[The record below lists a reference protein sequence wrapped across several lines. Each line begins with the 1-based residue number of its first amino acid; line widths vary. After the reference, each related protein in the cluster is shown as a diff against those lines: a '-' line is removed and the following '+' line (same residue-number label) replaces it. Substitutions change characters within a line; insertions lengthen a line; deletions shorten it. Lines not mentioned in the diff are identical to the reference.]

1 MQHAWISSE
10 VYIDSRRGVTIA
22 SGIGFSEQ
30 VYEQDWKIQEKT
42 KQNNGIDEGD
52 ETKYM
57 FLHWRFYLTR
67 ADYTWQ
73 PHTSWARMV
82 KELYRDTEWQPGN
95 MTKIIYEVFIFS
107 YSFQI

>member
-1 MQHAWISSE
+1 M
-10 VYIDSRRGVTIA
+10 DSRRGVIIA

-30 VYEQDWKIQEKT
+30 VYVQDLKIEEKT

-57 FLHWRFYLTR
+57 VLHWRFYLTR

-73 PHTSWARMV
+73 SHTSRARKV
-82 KELYRDTEWQPGN
+82 RELYRDTEWQPGN
-95 MTKIIYEVFIFS
+95 MTKIIFEVFIFS
-107 YSFQI
+107 YSVQ